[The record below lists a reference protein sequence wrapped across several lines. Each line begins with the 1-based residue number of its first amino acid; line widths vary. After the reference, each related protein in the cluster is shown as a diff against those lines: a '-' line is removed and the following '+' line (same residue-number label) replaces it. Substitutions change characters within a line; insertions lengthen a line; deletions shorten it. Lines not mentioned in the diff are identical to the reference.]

1 MMRKWRKNEKINLKL
16 VETCKRLNILENVN
30 DIRQQLLLMSME
42 LEAKAAELS

>member
-1 MMRKWRKNEKINLKL
+1 MMRKWHKNEKINLKL